1 MSKKGAAIGIVL
13 LLACFVGSVILV
25 PQEDAQGAAMVS
37 ACDALTK
44 SQMKSPSTYKMLDSL
59 FEIKKVDKEHI
70 SAKLKQIDNDS
81 IIQGVAKGYL
91 SLSEGKAFVDFEA
104 QNSFGVPLKGTT
116 QCNFNIYADSWASLE
131 SATVGDRD
139 VSMADIII
147 TSSEHKVDS
156 GFSSKLKYLKLKILQ
171 KI

>member
-25 PQEDAQGAAMVS
+25 PQQDAQGAAMVS

-44 SQMKSPSTYKMLDSL
+44 NQMKSPSTYKMVDSL
-59 FEIKKVDKEHI
+59 FEIMKVDKERTP
-70 SAKLKQIDNDS
+70 AKLQQIDNDAIS
-81 IIQGVAKGYL
+81 QGVTKGYF
-91 SLSEGKAFVDFEA
+91 SLNEGKAFVDFEA